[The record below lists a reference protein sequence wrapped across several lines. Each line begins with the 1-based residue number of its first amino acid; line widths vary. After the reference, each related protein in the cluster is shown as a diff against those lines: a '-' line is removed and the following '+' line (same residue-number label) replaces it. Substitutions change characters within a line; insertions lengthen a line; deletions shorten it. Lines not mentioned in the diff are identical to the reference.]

1 MNKSKILFT
10 LSFLERM
17 ILDNPHYGYNE
28 VTVELVGMFLCG
40 NNSTLAERPLS
51 VDFLCNVAYNSETSY
66 HAVLWLQLNA
76 LENTPRTMKICMK
89 D

>member
-1 MNKSKILFT
+1 MKKSKIIFT

-28 VTVELVGMFLCG
+28 VTVEKVGLFLCG
-40 NNSTLAERPLS
+40 NNSTLAERSTS
-51 VDFLCNVAYNSETSY
+51 VDFLCNVAYNSDSSF

-76 LENTPRTMKICMK
+76 LL
-89 D
+89 

>member
-1 MNKSKILFT
+1 MVNKNQIIFT
-10 LSFLERM
+10 LNYLAKM

-40 NNSTLAERPLS
+40 YNKSLAENPTS
-51 VDFLCNVAYNSETSY
+51 AEFLCNVAYNSEASY

-76 LENTPRTMKICMK
+76 LL
-89 D
+89 